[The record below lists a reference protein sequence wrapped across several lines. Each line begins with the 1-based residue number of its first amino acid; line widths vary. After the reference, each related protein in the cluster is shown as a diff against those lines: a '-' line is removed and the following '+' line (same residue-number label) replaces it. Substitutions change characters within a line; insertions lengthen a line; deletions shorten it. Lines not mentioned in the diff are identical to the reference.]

1 MSFGPTGSLRLVAAA
16 ITALS
21 VVFLAS
27 GCCAPERTYTIDQTT
42 PTLVLYNAPPTILQ
56 SDEER
61 RNAGG
66 NAIVGWFADLET
78 LDGPGGKT
86 IGTCN
91 GTMQITRRSGPDG
104 DIEHRMTM
112 IELDWND
119 SPDSLVIGGAHRY
132 SSKQIESRTPIY
144 RAILGGTGRFTG
156 AMGEVLS
163 TPLPSGSY
171 RHEIWL
177 VD

>member
-1 MSFGPTGSLRLVAAA
+1 MSFDLTGPLRLVAAA
-16 ITALS
+16 ITLGA
-21 VVFLAS
+21 VFLAS
-27 GCCAPERTYTIDQTT
+27 GCCAPQRTYNIDQTA
-42 PTLVLYNAPPTILQ
+42 PTMVVYNAPPTILQ
-56 SDEER
+56 SNEER
-61 RNAGG
+61 RNAGV

-78 LDGPGGKT
+78 LDGPGGRT

-91 GTMQITRRSGPDG
+91 GTMQITRQSGPDE
-104 DIEHRMTM
+104 DVEHRMTM

-119 SPDSLVIGGAHRY
+119 SPDSLVIGGAHPY
-132 SSKQIESRTPIY
+132 PSKRVESRTPIY
-144 RAILGGTGRFTG
+144 RAILGGTGRFAG
-156 AMGEVLS
+156 AMGEVVS

>member
-1 MSFGPTGSLRLVAAA
+1 MPFDPTGPLRLAAAA
-16 ITALS
+16 ITLGA
-21 VVFLAS
+21 VFLAS
-27 GCCAPERTYTIDQTT
+27 GCCAPERTYTIDQTA
-42 PTLVLYNAPPTILQ
+42 PTMVLYNAPPTILQ
-56 SDEER
+56 SNEER

-78 LDGPGGKT
+78 LDGPGGRT
-86 IGTCN
+86 IGVCN

-104 DIEHRMTM
+104 EVEHRMTM
-112 IELDWND
+112 IELDWDD
-119 SPDSLVIGGAHRY
+119 SPDSLVIGGAHPY
-132 SSKQIESRTPIY
+132 PSEQIESRTPIY

-163 TPLPSGSY
+163 IPLPSGAY
-171 RHEIWL
+171 RHKIWL